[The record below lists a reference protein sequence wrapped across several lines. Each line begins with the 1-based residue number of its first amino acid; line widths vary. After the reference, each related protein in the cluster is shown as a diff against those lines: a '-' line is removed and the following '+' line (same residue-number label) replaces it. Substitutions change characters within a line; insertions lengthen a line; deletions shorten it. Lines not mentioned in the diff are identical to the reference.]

1 MTLSKM
7 WALVAALT
15 PPVKMELE
23 MYCSSTWPGMGEKGW
38 LLGLSREEEER
49 RMKLTREEDGCSFA
63 DLLFF
68 RTVPSAAITGDERDT
83 LAGKNTRKER
93 RGFGDE
99 GKGTWEGRL
108 R

>member
-1 MTLSKM
+1 MTLPSQPATAQTAPPPPTICGWFAAESVTLSKM

-49 RMKLTREEDGCSFA
+49 RMKLTREEDG
-63 DLLFF
+63 
-68 RTVPSAAITGDERDT
+68 
-83 LAGKNTRKER
+83 
-93 RGFGDE
+93 
-99 GKGTWEGRL
+99 
-108 R
+108 